1 VTDPEFL
8 TIDDVLALHAD
19 RIEKYGGSLGLRDA
33 GGLSSAIG
41 MAAATFAGSFLHPT
55 LAEMSAAYLFHISQ
69 AHAFVD
75 GNKRVALAA
84 ALAFLALNGRE
95 LHADPDALYDIC
107 IRVAVGDASKADAA
121 VFIERYLKLLDDE

>member
-19 RIEKYGGSLGLRDA
+19 RVDKYGGSMGLRDA
-33 GGLSSAIG
+33 GSLSSAIG
-41 MAAATFAGSFLHPT
+41 MVSATFGGAFLHPT
-55 LAEMSAAYLFHISQ
+55 LAEMAAAHLFHVSQ

-75 GNKRVALAA
+75 GNKRVALAT
-84 ALAFLALNGRE
+84 ALAFLALNGQE

-107 IRVAVGDASKADAA
+107 IRVAAGEASKSDAA
-121 VFIERYLKLLDDE
+121 VFIERHLRPLADE